1 MSTTAPSP
9 TLTRPMRADA
19 RRNYER
25 LLSAARTAF
34 AEHGAD
40 ASLDDIARR
49 AGVGA
54 GTLYRHFPTRDALL
68 EAVIHD
74 WIDVLRAEA
83 TELLAAPSPGEAL
96 LTWFRTVIGTVG
108 TYRGLAAALMSSMH
122 NQESEL
128 HASCEAMQ
136 SGMLAL
142 LARAQQ
148 AGEIRADAQ
157 APDVLLLINAITVAS
172 EQSPADP
179 TQTDR
184 LLFLVMDGLRAGT
197 RPTDLCGEYKP
208 SS

>member
-1 MSTTAPSP
+1 MSRTTTTP
-9 TLTRPMRADA
+9 TFEIPTTVLRADA
-19 RRNYER
+19 RRNRDR
-25 LLSAARTAF
+25 LIAVAKEAF
-34 AEHGAD
+34 AERGAD

-49 AGVGA
+49 AGVGP

-74 WIDVLRAEA
+74 WIDVLRTEA
-83 TELLAAPSPGEAL
+83 NELLAAPSPGEAL

-172 EQSPADP
+172 EQTPTDPA
-179 TQTDR
+179 QIDR
-184 LLFLVMDGLRAGT
+184 LLSLVMDGLAA
-197 RPTDLCGEYKP
+197 
-208 SS
+208 

>member
-1 MSTTAPSP
+1 
-9 TLTRPMRADA
+9 MRADA

-25 LLSAARTAF
+25 LLITARVAF

-49 AGVGA
+49 AGVGP

-74 WIDVLRAEA
+74 WIEALRAEA
-83 TELLAAPSPGEAL
+83 TELLTAPSPVEAL
-96 LTWFRTVIGTVG
+96 RTWFRTVIGTVG

-122 NQESEL
+122 NEASEL

-148 AGEIRADAQ
+148 SGQIRADAQ
-157 APDVLLLINAITVAS
+157 ASDVLLLINAITLAS
-172 EQSPADP
+172 EQPGTDD
-179 TQTDR
+179 TQVDR
-184 LLFLVMDGLRAGT
+184 LLSLVMDGLCAD
-197 RPTDLCGEYKP
+197 RPAV
-208 SS
+208 